1 MNSEQ
6 YHALLQDLARR
17 ANMADPSGLVDHG
30 RVRIGELDAVLE
42 HAPAYDPTL
51 LQVRLRLG
59 ALPQQGD
66 ELVRAV
72 LEANYTSG
80 YGGECVFSLYPATDD
95 VIITMRVRLQESM
108 TGQELW
114 QGISDVARHASD
126 IWDGIAATA
135 QTAPTAMPHGFRMGP
150 GLMA

>member
-17 ANMADPSGLVDHG
+17 ANMADPSGLVEHG

-66 ELVRAV
+66 DLVRAV

-95 VIITMRVRLQESM
+95 VIITMRVRLQEAM

-126 IWDGIAATA
+126 IWDGIATAA
-135 QTAPTAMPHGFRMGP
+135 QTAPTEMPHGLRMGP

>member
-6 YHALLQDLARR
+6 YHALLQDLAKR

-30 RVRIGELDAVLE
+30 RVRIGDLDAVLE
-42 HAPAYDPTL
+42 HAPGYDPKL

-59 ALPQQGD
+59 ALPQKGD

-95 VIITMRVRLQESM
+95 VIITMRVRLDEAM
-108 TGQELW
+108 TAQELW
-114 QGISDVARHASD
+114 QAISDVARHATH
-126 IWDGIAATA
+126 IWEGIAAETHTA
-135 QTAPTAMPHGFRMGP
+135 ASALPHELRMMPGM
-150 GLMA
+150 MA

>member
-17 ANMADPSGLVDHG
+17 ANLADPSGLVDHG
-30 RVRIGELDAVLE
+30 RVKIGELDAVLE
-42 HAPAYDPTL
+42 HAPGYDPKL

-59 ALPQQGD
+59 ALPQKGD
-66 ELVRAV
+66 DLVRAV

-95 VIITMRVRLQESM
+95 VIITMRVKLDDAM
-108 TGQELW
+108 TGQDLW
-114 QGISDVARHASD
+114 QGISDVARHASQ
-126 IWDGIAATA
+126 IWEGVGAVA
-135 QTAPTAMPHGFRMGP
+135 QTSPSVMPHGLRMGP
-150 GLMA
+150 GMMA